1 VFEKF
6 STMFEKFSTMYIMRE
21 LQSVVLWPAVVS
33 SPMGGGWGLHA
44 SLFRVHICMSV
55 FVVDR

>member
-1 VFEKF
+1 
-6 STMFEKFSTMYIMRE
+6 MFSTMYIMRD

-33 SPMGGGWGLHA
+33 SPMGGGWGLQS
-44 SLFRVHICMSV
+44 SLFRVHMCLSV